1 LVAGRSIGATG
12 AKGIRATGAQKVG
25 GSLIF
30 GRNVVNGHH
39 FILVGLSTDN
49 LKKIRNGKELS
60 LGPVKNDPL
69 LENAT
74 IIIMAGTTEEEI
86 VEKLKKAG
94 LVPPS

>member
-1 LVAGRSIGATG
+1 V
-12 AKGIRATGAQKVG
+12 
-25 GSLIF
+25 IF

-49 LKKIRNGKELS
+49 LKKIREGKELS

-74 IIIMAGTTEEEI
+74 LIIMAGTTEEEI

-94 LVPPS
+94 LIPPDSTNQN